1 MGVYEE
7 NPGQNDIVRLLLI
20 DYNLER
26 PEGTKN
32 ERHWDDDGL
41 LVVKFCNTRNN
52 MNIKVK
58 YDREAPP

>member
-7 NPGQNDIVRLLLI
+7 NPGQNDIVRLLLV

-32 ERHWDDDGL
+32 ERHWDADGL
-41 LVVKFCNTRNN
+41 LVVGLRNKRN
-52 MNIKVK
+52 SMNISVK
-58 YDREAPP
+58 YDREP